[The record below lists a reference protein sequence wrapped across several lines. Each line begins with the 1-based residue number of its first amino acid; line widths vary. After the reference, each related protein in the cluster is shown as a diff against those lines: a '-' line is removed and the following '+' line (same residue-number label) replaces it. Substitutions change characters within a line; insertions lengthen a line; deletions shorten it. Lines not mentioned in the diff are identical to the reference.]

1 MRSDKSKETGYSAD
15 VTRKK
20 ASDQADAP
28 FAEPYVRRAGLRDIP
43 QLYRLWQ
50 GCFGDSDSFTDYY
63 FDTYF
68 PENEVWVVEKKGR
81 ITAQL
86 HENLYEL
93 KAGIRRIPGV
103 YIVGVST
110 DKSQRHQGQMS
121 ALLARVFREQREK
134 KLPFLYLMPADEAIY
149 LPSQFAYIYAQH
161 VFETRAAAEEN
172 EADPCGFRGCSSDIR
187 VRPASCDEDLTY
199 AVDAAAK
206 ALADMDICT
215 QRDPHYFYRLQLENR
230 ADGGDLM
237 IFEKDGRRIGYLS
250 YACEDKAEIR
260 DFAAREEEAE
270 KIWQLTLQYFSE
282 KDMSILTFPSQEE
295 ALKRAASRIGSEL
308 VQRDRPIIMGRLI
321 DAGAFLELIGGSCRD
336 SRQLQLSL
344 DIRDRWIPEN
354 DGIWLWTFGGG
365 SSCAWYLGKRK
376 GSFTSA
382 SLSGVDMSV
391 DAGALM
397 QWLTGY
403 RSLEELKEHGLLSW
417 DGASYENI
425 KKAPILNR
433 IFINEII

>member
-161 VFETRAAAEEN
+161 EGSIPYVMLRPYRYDDAEAFLKLENTLFSLPWVADYRAA
-172 EADPCGFRGCSSDIR
+172 R
-187 VRPASCDEDLTY
+187 
-199 AVDAAAK
+199 
-206 ALADMDICT
+206 
-215 QRDPHYFYRLQLENR
+215 R
-230 ADGGDLM
+230 ADGLRLEVLTCGAPPLKLPDL
-237 IFEKDGRRIGYLS
+237 GASWSLRPVRP
-250 YACEDKAEIR
+250 EDRPLI
-260 DFAAREEEAE
+260 AE
-270 KIWQLTLQYFSE
+270 KRGFAKPVYLFS
-282 KDMSILTFPSQEE
+282 
-295 ALKRAASRIGSEL
+295 SE
-308 VQRDRPIIMGRLI
+308 
-321 DAGAFLELIGGSCRD
+321 
-336 SRQLQLSL
+336 
-344 DIRDRWIPEN
+344 
-354 DGIWLWTFGGG
+354 
-365 SSCAWYLGKRK
+365 
-376 GSFTSA
+376 
-382 SLSGVDMSV
+382 
-391 DAGALM
+391 
-397 QWLTGY
+397 
-403 RSLEELKEHGLLSW
+403 
-417 DGASYENI
+417 
-425 KKAPILNR
+425 
-433 IFINEII
+433 